1 MRDQTLLF
9 WGMVVTMF
17 LLIAAM
23 LTARELFEM
32 YMEKRQQQNS
42 TASGEKPAG
51 PGAGGR

>member
-1 MRDQTLLF
+1 MRDETLFF

-32 YMEKRQQQNS
+32 YLEKRGN
-42 TASGEKPAG
+42 
-51 PGAGGR
+51 AGGGASDEEHSERG